1 MKIYYLHEN
10 NVNIGPFS
18 IEELKERKIN
28 SFTPIWCE
36 GFDTWKTAGE
46 IDALQP
52 IITELPSPAEISN
65 NEKPIYKKINSGFLG
80 FHKKNIIAILAV
92 MVIILLSLII
102 MNYKSNKIIDIEKTN
117 REIQKENYTKK
128 IQEQQQKLEEQTKIL
143 TEKEQKEKE
152 RLNSSRRKA
161 DEETYKDILNAI
173 SNAYKELE
181 EAKEELES
189 AKGYRLFRSAKKKEQ
204 QINEA
209 EYAIEICKRKIE
221 LLKLEK
227 RQMEINLTY

>member
-36 GFDTWKTAGE
+36 GFDAWKTAGE
-46 IDALQP
+46 IEALQS
-52 IITELPSPAEISN
+52 IVTELPSPAEIN
-65 NEKPIYKKINSGFLG
+65 NKEKTIYKKINSGFLG
-80 FHKKNIIAILAV
+80 FHRKNIIAILTV

-161 DEETYKDILNAI
+161 DEETYKDILTAI

>member
-52 IITELPSPAEISN
+52 IVTELPSPAEISN

>member
-10 NVNIGPFS
+10 NVNTGPFS

>member
-52 IITELPSPAEISN
+52 IVTELPSPAEISN
-65 NEKPIYKKINSGFLG
+65 NEKPIYKKIDSGFLG

-143 TEKEQKEKE
+143 TEKEQQEQE

>member
-1 MKIYYLHEN
+1 MKIYYLYEN
-10 NVNIGPFS
+10 KVSIGPFS
-18 IEELKERKIN
+18 IEELKDRKIN

-36 GFDTWKTAGE
+36 GFETWKTAGE
-46 IDALQP
+46 IEALQS
-52 IITELPSPAEISN
+52 IVNELPTPIEIN
-65 NEKPIYKKINSGFLG
+65 TEEKHIYKKINSRFLG
-80 FHKKNIIAILAV
+80 FYPKNMMAIIMV
-92 MVIILLSLII
+92 MVLILVSLLI
-102 MNYKSNKIIDIEKTN
+102 MNYKSNKIIDLEKTN
-117 REIQKENYTKK
+117 KEIQKENYTKK
-128 IQEQQQKLEEQTKIL
+128 IEEQQQKLEEQTKIL
-143 TEKEQKEKE
+143 TEKEQQEKA

-161 DEETYKDILNAI
+161 DEETYKDILTAI
-173 SNAYKELE
+173 SNAYDELE

>member
-65 NEKPIYKKINSGFLG
+65 NEKPIYKKINFGFLG

-189 AKGYRLFRSAKKKEQ
+189 AKGYRLFRSSKKKEQ

>member
-18 IEELKERKIN
+18 IEELEERKIN

-80 FHKKNIIAILAV
+80 FHKKNIIAILAI

>member
-1 MKIYYLHEN
+1 MKIYYLYEN
-10 NVNIGPFS
+10 KVSIGPFS
-18 IEELKERKIN
+18 IEELKDRKIN

-36 GFDTWKTAGE
+36 GFETWKTAGE
-46 IDALQP
+46 IEALQS
-52 IITELPSPAEISN
+52 IVNELPTPIEIN
-65 NEKPIYKKINSGFLG
+65 TEEKHIYKKINSRFLG
-80 FHKKNIIAILAV
+80 FYRKNMMAIIMV
-92 MVIILLSLII
+92 MVLVLVSLLI
-102 MNYKSNKIIDIEKTN
+102 MNYKSNKIIDLEKTN
-117 REIQKENYTKK
+117 KEIQKENYTKK
-128 IQEQQQKLEEQTKIL
+128 IEEQQQKLEEQTKIL
-143 TEKEQKEKE
+143 TEKEQQEKA

-161 DEETYKDILNAI
+161 DEETYKDILTAI
-173 SNAYKELE
+173 SNAYDELE